1 MFIKEFDPI
10 TYDSEKQDW
19 NAVKNMFIKEF
30 DPITY
35 DSEKQDWNAVKNMFI
50 KEFDPITCP
59 ALFKKK
65 IMRHHGSV
73 KCVMVF
79 DDSLVILRDVTIK

>member
-1 MFIKEFDPI
+1 
-10 TYDSEKQDW
+10 
-19 NAVKNMFIKEF
+19 MFIKEF

-65 IMRHHGSV
+65 IMRHPAEA
-73 KCVMVF
+73 
-79 DDSLVILRDVTIK
+79 